1 MLAPF
6 ECLCGNFILPEP
18 ASYVFFYAVFNLRNL
33 LYIMPNAIFNLS
45 LNAGEISVYAYLLFC
60 ENRKTYQCYPS
71 FATIGKALGMS
82 RPTVKKHVDSLVDKG
97 LIYTE
102 PTSVFTKAG
111 KKWNG
116 SLLYTIRPIQEAQ
129 DIHYER
135 QLSVFEEMQK
145 RSQCE
150 TRGR

>member
-1 MLAPF
+1 M
-6 ECLCGNFILPEP
+6 CGMVYSGSRPKDAIRKYFP
-18 ASYVFFYAVFNLRNL
+18 
-33 LYIMPNAIFNLS
+33 MPNAIFNLN
-45 LNAGEISVYAYLLFC
+45 LNAGEISVYAYLMFC

-71 FATIGKALGMS
+71 FATIGKAVGMS

-150 TRGR
+150 ARGK